1 MVSSFLVST
10 AIRELTQDQKAAR
23 AASNVRKTLI
33 GAFDEIETMF
43 SEIELMLL
51 LYPGDENIE
60 KASVGL
66 IVSSLVAAEN
76 VMEFFLKGTCAF
88 SRLRLAAQVTCPHLT
103 DSFRAVRRF
112 VGATMKSESY
122 ERETIAS
129 MEDIKSKCEM
139 LFREAGKSYKYQSL
153 CATQNIRESESCVH
167 RD

>member
-1 MVSSFLVST
+1 MQLSVVSGFLVST

-76 VMEFFLKGTCAF
+76 VIEFFLKGTCPF
-88 SRLRLAAQVTCPHLT
+88 PRLRLADL
-103 DSFRAVRRF
+103 
-112 VGATMKSESY
+112 
-122 ERETIAS
+122 
-129 MEDIKSKCEM
+129 SK
-139 LFREAGKSYKYQSL
+139 F
-153 CATQNIRESESCVH
+153 
-167 RD
+167 D